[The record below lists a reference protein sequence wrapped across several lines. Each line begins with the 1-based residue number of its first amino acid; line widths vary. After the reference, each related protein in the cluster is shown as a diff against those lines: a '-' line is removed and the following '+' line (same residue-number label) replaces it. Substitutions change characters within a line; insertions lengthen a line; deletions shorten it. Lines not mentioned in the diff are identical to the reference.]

1 MGATVGAKLVSDLR
15 HRTKAGVETT
25 LLTCRGVFMEQ
36 PFRYGAVNG
45 AGAFLKKTNC
55 RLLLTAYDGAVSLLQ
70 RRAHTRA
77 GARVTLAPVF

>member
-1 MGATVGAKLVSDLR
+1 
-15 HRTKAGVETT
+15 
-25 LLTCRGVFMEQ
+25 
-36 PFRYGAVNG
+36 
-45 AGAFLKKTNC
+45 LKKTNC